1 MIYRASGIP
10 SQFITEFRIVPFPR
24 KWQNSILYLWIC
36 FYGIMD
42 TLFIIYTLTY
52 CFKSVCL
59 TLKKHYTDLIKF
71 GRLTFYI
78 VNIHQYVIVYNTSHG
93 YICRVPFVEIL
104 DCCPLNLTKT
114 FFILNLLCSWTLI
127 NPFKFYWDILVEN
140 VKKTE

>member
-1 MIYRASGIP
+1 M
-10 SQFITEFRIVPFPR
+10 TEFHIVFVDF
-24 KWQNSILYLWIC
+24 

-71 GRLTFYI
+71 GRLTCYI

-114 FFILNLLCSWTLI
+114 FFILNLLCSWTLL

-140 VKKTE
+140 VKKNWIITEIFIYLNDFRDSKFTLT